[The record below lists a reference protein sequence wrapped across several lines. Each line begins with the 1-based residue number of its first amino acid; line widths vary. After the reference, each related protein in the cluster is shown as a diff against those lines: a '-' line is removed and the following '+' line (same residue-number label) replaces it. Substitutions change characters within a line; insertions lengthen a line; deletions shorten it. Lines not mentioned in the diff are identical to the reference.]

1 LESSRKKIG
10 VWADSSTFDP
20 FVMNA
25 SQSLFAAP
33 KYPNPMAVLADACA
47 APALI
52 GLHRTETRL
61 FSLTSSLQLLLMGQ

>member
-1 LESSRKKIG
+1 
-10 VWADSSTFDP
+10 
-20 FVMNA
+20 MNA

-47 APALI
+47 APALSKPNPF